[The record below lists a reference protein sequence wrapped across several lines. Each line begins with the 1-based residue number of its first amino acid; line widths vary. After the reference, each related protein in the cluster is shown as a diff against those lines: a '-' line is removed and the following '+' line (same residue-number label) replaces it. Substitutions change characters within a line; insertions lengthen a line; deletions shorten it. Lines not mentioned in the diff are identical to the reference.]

1 MRMILRP
8 ICWARSAWMLPVLN
22 LLCVIGLC
30 AVSGFM
36 LWDMRQDAERRATA
50 SARSLVQVLGRDI
63 NRSLATYDLSLRA
76 IVDGMRLPAV
86 MDAEPE
92 TRKLIL
98 FDRAANA
105 ENFGHTLVLDR
116 TGRLIISSK
125 TLTPEPLSYADR
137 EYFQYHAAHAD
148 PGLHVSPP
156 LMSRITGRW
165 VLIISRRLSNPD
177 GSFAGVV
184 LGSIYLDYFR
194 QLFAAIEPDH
204 PGTVALYGPGGTIV
218 MREPYDEQLIG
229 RSVSATDSFQRML
242 QTGQGVFTGPAM
254 TGEGTRTF
262 TVTQV
267 GEFPLWLSI
276 ALTSEDIY
284 AAWWQKALVL
294 GTVFLSLCA
303 STVVLTALFQR
314 ELIRR
319 RAAQQAM
326 AALNAELRQLATTDA
341 LTGLGNRRQFDEI
354 LAREWRRAARVSK
367 PLSLLMLD
375 ADHFKSFN
383 DRYGHQQG
391 DEALRLIARA
401 MQAALPRPSD
411 TAYRIGGEEFA
422 VVLPDTE
429 QAGAETVANRLRQAV
444 IEQLMPHAGNPHGV
458 VTISCGVAVASTGS
472 SDNLTSLIAAAD
484 RALYEAKREG
494 RNRVRTAES
503 AERRLYVVKEQ
514 KGHPYSHRT

>member
-1 MRMILRP
+1 MILRP
-8 ICWARSAWMLPVLN
+8 LRWARPAWTLPVLN
-22 LLCVIGLC
+22 LLCVFGLC

-36 LWDMRQDAERRATA
+36 LWDMRRDAERRATA

-63 NRSLATYDLSLRA
+63 NRSIATYDLSLRA

-86 MDAEPE
+86 MNADPE
-92 TRKLIL
+92 TRNLIL

-116 TGRLIISSK
+116 TGKLIISSR

-137 EYFQYHAAHAD
+137 EYFQYHATHTD
-148 PGLHVSPP
+148 SGLHIAPP

-165 VLIISRRLSNPD
+165 VLVISRRLSDPD
-177 GSFAGVV
+177 GAFAGVV

-194 QLFAAIEPDH
+194 QLFAAIETDH
-204 PGTVALYGPGGTIV
+204 AGTVTLYGPGGTIV

-242 QTGQGVFTGPAM
+242 ETRQGLFTGPAM

-267 GEFPLWLSI
+267 GELPLWLSI
-276 ALTSEDIY
+276 ALTPEDIY
-284 AAWWQKALVL
+284 AAWWQKAFVL

-303 STVVLTALFQR
+303 TTVVLTALFQR
-314 ELIRR
+314 ELLRR
-319 RAAQQAM
+319 KAAQQNM
-326 AALNAELRQLATTDA
+326 AALNAELQQLATTDA
-341 LTGLGNRRQFDEI
+341 LTGLSNRRRFDEV
-354 LAREWRRAARVSK
+354 LARECRRAARVGK

-401 MQAALPRPSD
+401 MQTALHVQSD

-444 IEQLMPHAGNPHGV
+444 LEQRMLHAGNPHGL
-458 VTISCGVAVASTGS
+458 VTISCGVAAQSIGT
-472 SDNLTSLIAAAD
+472 SDNAAALIAAAD
-484 RALYEAKREG
+484 KALYEAKSKG
-494 RNRVRTAES
+494 RNRVQTAVS
-503 AERRLYVVKEQ
+503 TSRHFPHTAS
-514 KGHPYSHRT
+514 PCI